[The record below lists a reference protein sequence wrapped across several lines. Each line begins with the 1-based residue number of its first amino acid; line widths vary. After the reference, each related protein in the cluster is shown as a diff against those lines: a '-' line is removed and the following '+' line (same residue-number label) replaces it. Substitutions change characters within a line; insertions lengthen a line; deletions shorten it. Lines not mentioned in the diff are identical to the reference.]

1 MEEIVFVEDLSVS
14 AEPFTTDEVIAAYSG
29 NSIHAVRQ
37 SIRTNKADISD
48 FGVLAY
54 EMRKP
59 MKGSKGGR
67 PQKIYHLNKGQAT
80 FLITLLD
87 NTPKVKVFKKELV
100 KQFLEMEKELQE
112 RRIKREAGKYTTTRL
127 GDAIKERNEFDIH
140 AYNNFHQLA
149 YKIALGKRATEIKN
163 ERSVPKNTPATE
175 YLSSSELDKLN
186 KVKNKMASLVKIGLD
201 YHAIKALMSG
211 DGTIKLTVSKNTRKE
226 REGA

>member
-1 MEEIVFVEDLSVS
+1 MDQIVYVKDFSIS
-14 AEPFTTDEVIAAYSG
+14 AEPFTTDEVIAEYSG

-37 SIRTNKADISD
+37 SIRTNKTDISD

-87 NTPKVKVFKKELV
+87 NTPKVKAFKKKLV

-112 RRIKREAGKYTTTRL
+112 RRIKREAGKYTTISL
-127 GDAIKERNEFDIH
+127 GDAIKKRNEFDVH

-149 YKIALGKRATEIKN
+149 YKIALGKRATELKN

-186 KVKNKMASLVKIGLD
+186 KVKSKIASLIEIGFDYQAVKTILSGNGMVEVTL
-201 YHAIKALMSG
+201 AKVAQKA
-211 DGTIKLTVSKNTRKE
+211 E
-226 REGA
+226 EEA